1 MGLDRRGAVMRRRP
15 EHNLQGEDA
24 RAEAKP
30 FEISKQ
36 EVVKAYKRVRAKD
49 GSAGVDGV
57 GLEEFGR
64 DVKNNLYR
72 IWNRLSSGSY
82 IPPPVLRVEIP
93 KEPGKTRPLG
103 IPTVADRIAQ
113 TVVAQRLMPVVEPL
127 FHANSYGYRPG
138 RSAHDAL
145 RAARQQCWRHDW
157 VLELDIKGFFDNMD
171 WALLLRAVRKHAPQ
185 GWLVLYIERWLQA
198 AVVMPDGTVQQREKG
213 TPQGGVISPVLA
225 NLFLHYAFDEWMKR
239 HHPEVPF
246 ERYADDMICHCDSQE
261 QAQAL
266 KAELAKR
273 LAECGLELHPQ
284 KTRVVY
290 CADANRREEHDL
302 REFDFLGYTFKARS
316 AKNRQG
322 QVFQNFLPAVSA
334 KAGAAMRQRMRGWH
348 LIARSGYSLED
359 VLKEIKPVVQGW
371 VRYYGAFRP
380 WSLYR
385 ALQPLDHHLV
395 RWAKRKYKHLR
406 RRTALAWDWL
416 NGVRSRAPTLFPHWV
431 ANILPTA

>member
-1 MGLDRRGAVMRRRP
+1 MRRRLERNP
-15 EHNLQGEDA
+15 QGEDA

-30 FEISKQ
+30 FEIGKQ
-36 EVVKAYKRVRAKD
+36 EVVEAYKRVRAKG

-57 GLEEFGR
+57 ELVQFDR

-113 TVVAQRLMPVVEPL
+113 TVVARRLTSVLEPL

-171 WALLLRAVRKHAPQ
+171 WELLMRAVRKHAPQ
-185 GWLVLYIERWLQA
+185 SWQVLYVQRWLQA
-198 AVVMPDGTVQQREKG
+198 AVVMPDGTVQQRDKG

-225 NLFLHYAFDEWMKR
+225 NLFLHYAFDEWMRR

-266 KAELAKR
+266 RAELEQR
-273 LAECGLELHPQ
+273 LGQCGLELHPQ

-290 CADANRREEHDL
+290 CADANRQADNASP

-316 AKNRQG
+316 AQNRRG
-322 QVFQNFLPAVSA
+322 QVFSNFLPAVSA
-334 KAGAAMRQRMRGWH
+334 KATAAMRARMRGWH
-348 LIARSGYSLED
+348 LIGWSAKSLDE
-359 VLKEIKPVVQGW
+359 VLREIKPVVQGW

-395 RWAKRKYKHLR
+395 RWAKRKFKRLR
-406 RRTALAWDWL
+406 RRTARAWDWL
-416 NGVRSRAPTLFPHWV
+416 NGVRSRAPQLFPHWV
-431 ANILPTA
+431 ASILATA